1 MKILKNI
8 LISSDG
14 SCHFINSGE
23 ILLSNKF
30 VTFKKQ
36 DDKNFVFNKKKDHS
50 AVDSKQSLHHKR
62 KYLK

>member
-36 DDKNFVFNKKKDHS
+36 DDKNFVFNKKKIIPLLTQNNRFTIKES
-50 AVDSKQSLHHKR
+50 I
-62 KYLK
+62 

>member
-36 DDKNFVFNKKKDHS
+36 DDKNFVFNKKKRS
-50 AVDSKQSLHHKR
+50 FR
-62 KYLK
+62 C